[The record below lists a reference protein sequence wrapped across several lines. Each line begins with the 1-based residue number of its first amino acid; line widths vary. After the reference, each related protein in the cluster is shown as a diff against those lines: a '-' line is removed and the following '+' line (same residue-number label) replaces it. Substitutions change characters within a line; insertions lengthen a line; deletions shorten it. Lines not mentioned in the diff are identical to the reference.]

1 MLVCGKDAFTKTV
14 KRAEVFSSIGA
25 LLKKYKVK
33 DINPACATERE
44 LRDMYYSFP
53 DYKEKIEKHGL
64 IALEL
69 E

>member
-1 MLVCGKDAFTKTV
+1 M
-14 KRAEVFSSIGA
+14 KRAEIFSSIGA

-33 DINPACATERE
+33 DINPACATGKE

-53 DYKEKIEKHGL
+53 DYEEKIAKHGL